1 VHLRSCADCVRF
13 ERLQL
18 HSRAALRSS
27 EPARVPDSLRAD
39 SLGPMGILNRRNAV
53 LGWATWQVGKTAAKH
68 KAKQSLKPEDSR
80 RPGKGM
86 VVGTLAAAGGALWFW
101 RRRRS
106 DGDSESE

>member
-1 VHLRSCADCVRF
+1 
-13 ERLQL
+13 
-18 HSRAALRSS
+18 
-27 EPARVPDSLRAD
+27 
-39 SLGPMGILNRRNAV
+39 MGIINKRNAV
-53 LGWATWQVGKTAAKH
+53 LGWAAWQVGKTAAKY

-86 VVGTLAAAGGALWFW
+86 VVGTLAAAGGALWFL